1 METKH
6 KHLTQD
12 ERYVIKEGLDDGM
25 SFKEI
30 ARRIG
35 KDCTTVSKEVKGRKV
50 FVRKGAHGQKFNDC
64 AHRFGCRENGLCPGK
79 ACRNKVCRNCREE
92 PFCGKL
98 CQLYERV
105 RCAKLEK
112 PPYVCNKCDQRHKC
126 TLEKALYDPRSA
138 QAEYEALRHDAR
150 AGFDLDEGE
159 VERLDAIVSPLL
171 KQGQSLHHIRTTNG
185 GKIMLSERSLY
196 NYVDAG
202 LFTARNIDMPR
213 KVRYKRRK
221 SRLAPKADPKCAV
234 GRTYADYLAFRAA
247 TTDIHVVEMD
257 TVHGVHGGKA
267 LLTLHFVS
275 CSFMI
280 AVLIDGLKADDVNT
294 GIAGLRRDLG
304 CELFAKLFPL
314 ILTDRGSEF
323 SDPKSIEFDE
333 EGEGLTRVFYCDPQ
347 QSQQKGAAE
356 NNHMFIRRV
365 IPKGT
370 SLDGYSQDDITLM
383 MNNINSYLRKALN
396 DKPPMVVFELIYK
409 EEEAL
414 KKLGAVLIPPDKI
427 NLHPSLLNQ

>member
-6 KHLTQD
+6 KHMTQD
-12 ERYVIKEGLDDGM
+12 ERYAIKEGLDNGM

-64 AHRFGCRENGLCPGK
+64 AHRFGCHENSLCPGK
-79 ACRNKVCRNCREE
+79 VCRNRVCRNCREA

-98 CQLYERV
+98 CQRYERV
-105 RCAKLEK
+105 RCTKIEK
-112 PPYVCNKCDQRHKC
+112 PPYCCNNCDQRHKC

-159 VERLDAIVSPLL
+159 AERLDAIVSPLL
-171 KQGQSLHHIRTTNG
+171 RQGQSLHHIRATNSG
-185 GKIMLSERSLY
+185 NIMLSERSLY

-202 LFTARNIDMPR
+202 LFTARNLDMPR
-213 KVRYKRRK
+213 KVRFKRRK
-221 SRLAPKADPKCAV
+221 SRIAQKADPKCAV
-234 GRTYADYLAFRAA
+234 GRTYEDYQAFRAA
-247 TTDIHVVEMD
+247 NSDVSVVEMD
-257 TVHGVHGGKA
+257 TVHGEHGGKA
-267 LLTLHFVS
+267 LLTLHFVP
-275 CSFMI
+275 CSFMLAI
-280 AVLIDGLKADDVNT
+280 LIDGLKADDVKK

-304 CELFAKLFPL
+304 CELFTKLFPI

-333 EGEGLTRVFYCDPQ
+333 DGEGLTRVFYCDPQ
-347 QSQQKGAAE
+347 QSQQKGSAE
-356 NNHMFIRRV
+356 NNHTFIRRV
-365 IPKGT
+365 IPKST
-370 SLDGYSQDDITLM
+370 SLDGLCQGDITLM
-383 MNNINSYLRKALN
+383 MNHINSYVRKALN
-396 DKPPMVVFELIYK
+396 DVAPMTVFECIYK
-409 EEEAL
+409 GETL
-414 KKLGAVLIPPDKI
+414 KKLGAVLIPHDKI
-427 NLHPSLLNQ
+427 ILRPSLINL